1 MFSVF
6 VQMTHLLLI
15 QYSQQAIHCIFSHTF
30 TPVSP
35 NNRGLGFVVSLDC
48 WWNTFIHCCLRDDEQ
63 VYS

>member
-48 WWNTFIHCCLRDDEQ
+48 W
-63 VYS
+63 